1 MNAFLTLLKRE
12 WLESKTPF
20 LWFPVAAL
28 AVLAAVSL
36 LTLLIWGFGEVNV
49 YIQSDGTTSS
59 SFLFINQWSER
70 DWLQRMTSFRSLL
83 ATPFYLIYLA
93 SAGFML
99 LGALYDERRDHSV
112 LFWKSLP
119 VSDLTTVLS
128 KLVLAA
134 WVAPAVVI
142 VCAVTAQVFLL
153 GLFSL
158 YLSGSEIGDP
168 WLLWQHAGLIG
179 GAVQLVLGFL
189 IQGLWVLPIA
199 GYLLLVSVAVPRQP
213 LLWALVIPV
222 PIAIIEYGVLRTR
235 MLADFIAR
243 HTEPAA
249 LPNFTGDDDRIMPV
263 AHSVVDQLALLLSP
277 DLWLGVLIGAALLY
291 GAARLR
297 AFRNEL

>member
-12 WLESKTPF
+12 WLEAKTPF

-28 AVLAAVSL
+28 AVLVSVSL
-36 LTLLIWGFGEVNV
+36 LALLIWGFGEVNV
-49 YIQSDGTTSS
+49 YIQSEGDASS
-59 SFLFINQWSER
+59 SFLFINQWSEQ
-70 DWLQRMTSFRSLL
+70 DWLLRMTSFRSMV
-83 ATPFYLIYLA
+83 AAPFYLIYLA
-93 SAGFML
+93 AAVFML

-128 KLVLAA
+128 KLVIAA
-134 WVAPAVVI
+134 WIAPAVMI
-142 VCAVTAQVFLL
+142 VCVVTAQVFLL

-158 YLSGSEIGDP
+158 DLSGSELGDP
-168 WLLWQHAGLIG
+168 GLLWQHAGLIG

-213 LLWALVIPV
+213 LLWALVIPI
-222 PIAIIEYGVLRTR
+222 PIAIVEYVVLRTR

-243 HTEPAA
+243 HAEPAA

-263 AHSVVDQLALLLSP
+263 VHTAGDQLALLLDP
-277 DLWLGVLIGAALLY
+277 DLWLGLLIGAVLLY
-291 GAARLR
+291 AAARLR
-297 AFRNEL
+297 AFKNEL